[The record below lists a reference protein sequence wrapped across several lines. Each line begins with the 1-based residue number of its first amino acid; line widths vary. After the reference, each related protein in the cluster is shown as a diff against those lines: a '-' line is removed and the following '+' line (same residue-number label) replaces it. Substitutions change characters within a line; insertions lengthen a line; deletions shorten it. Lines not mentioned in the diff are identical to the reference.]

1 VQLAPAFREELML
14 FNHAIVAVGG
24 DVLVVQGGGNCFSF
38 GTHFNRSVLCVRGVD
53 RVHLRQPPCLE
64 GQ

>member
-1 VQLAPAFREELML
+1 ML